1 MAADP
6 ESDPTDNP
14 GRNRI
19 HRWEAS
25 EMDRHHNGHRRSDS
39 PSLTV
44 PNAPHL
50 GILAGLKKV
59 KRKEAKQE

>member
-1 MAADP
+1 MAGDP

-14 GRNRI
+14 GHNCI

-25 EMDRHHNGHRRSDS
+25 EMDRHRNGHPRSDPPS
-39 PSLTV
+39 PAV

-50 GILAGLKKV
+50 G
-59 KRKEAKQE
+59 